1 MTITPITSACNSLVR
16 LWSHGPHA
24 AATKVGKC
32 SSTGQPYA
40 QQEENKLVTRVKG
53 CRCPV
58 KKDLTKEMRFYLIYK
73 LIMGHVH
80 IG

>member
-40 QQEENKLVTRVKG
+40 QQEENKLVISGRQES
-53 CRCPV
+53 
-58 KKDLTKEMRFYLIYK
+58 LTQ
-73 LIMGHVH
+73 G
-80 IG
+80 G